1 MDSAS
6 KISVISPRK
15 SLFDLKL
22 DEIWY
27 YRDLIVLFIKRYI
40 TVTYKQTV
48 LGPLWFFIQPLL
60 TTLMFLLVFG
70 RIAGI
75 STGGVPPILFY
86 MGGITI
92 WNYFSD
98 SLRLTSDTF
107 VKNAG
112 LFGKIYFPRIITPLS
127 VVSSNLVKFGIQFI
141 LFLGVFL
148 YYYFTG
154 DQVQP
159 NLTLLLVPFYI
170 IILAVMALGFGLII
184 SAMTT
189 KYRDL
194 TFLIQFGIQLWM
206 YITPVIYPI
215 STIPE
220 KYRWVI
226 MANPVSSI
234 VESFKYGF
242 TGSGNFNPGGII
254 YSGIFSI
261 VLFFISVAI
270 FNRTEKTFMD
280 TV

>member
-1 MDSAS
+1 MDQPLSTS
-6 KISVISPRK
+6 TITPRK
-15 SLFDLKL
+15 GLFDFKL
-22 DEIWY
+22 DEVWY
-27 YRDLIVLFIKRYI
+27 YRDLLILFIKRDI
-40 TVTYKQTV
+40 SVTYKQTI

-60 TTLMFLLVFG
+60 TTLMFMLVFG

-75 STGGVPPILFY
+75 STDGVPPILFY
-86 MGGITI
+86 MGGITV
-92 WNYFSD
+92 WNYFSE

-107 VKNAG
+107 IKNAG
-112 LFGKIYFPRIITPLS
+112 LFGKIYFPRIVTPLS
-127 VVSSNLVKFGIQFI
+127 VVISNLVKFGIQ
-141 LFLGVFL
+141 LFLFAAIFF

-154 DQVQP
+154 ANIEP
-159 NLTLLLVPFYI
+159 NATLLLLPIYI
-170 IILAVMALGFGLII
+170 LILAIMALGFGLII

-215 STIPE
+215 SAIPE
-220 KYRWVI
+220 RFRWAV

-242 TGSGNFNPGGII
+242 TGSGSFSLNGLI

-261 VLFFISVAI
+261 VLFLISLAI
-270 FNRTEKTFMD
+270 FNRTERTFMD